1 PADFQLQF
9 AVGIALPAAFPFF
22 LVFPL
27 FRETNTGL
35 GFHVV
40 KPGVFHP
47 FTGGPDVFAG
57 DGASVAT
64 DTLIQ
69 IQHHANLCSYFHRI
83 TSLQPYW
90 VSSQST
96 LFILRTT
103 TNSSRLQPTVP

>member
-1 PADFQLQF
+1 SGVSVLYTT
-9 AVGIALPAAFPFF
+9 VVFF
-22 LVFPL
+22 HVLSL
-27 FRETNTGL
+27 YRESKAGL

-40 KPGVFHP
+40 EPGVFHTL
-47 FTGGPDVFAG
+47 TGGPDVLAG